1 MNNIIKIAV
10 VAAAFVTATPAIADS
25 SNLFNTIEYRTDSL
39 DALPQWQRT
48 LAKIE
53 REQKSYRDCAADG
66 RHCSSRAMQAW
77 QALIKQQRGARQIS
91 QLQSVNSF
99 INQWHYR
106 ADGQNYGKSDYWAS
120 PNEFFRR
127 SGDCEDYAIAK
138 YVTLRQLGFS
148 AEQLRL
154 VVVEDKRRD
163 LAHAI
168 LAAYV
173 GNEIYILDNLSS
185 EVRPQ
190 SAVSEYA
197 PYYSVNENARW
208 AHAAA
213 PSSSKVASLAKAD
226 APAGGRPTAKSLFP
240 RS

>member
-1 MNNIIKIAV
+1 MNNIIKIAAF
-10 VAAAFVTATPAIADS
+10 AAAFVVSMPAMAGS
-25 SNLFNTIEYRTDSL
+25 NNLFNTVEYQTNSL
-39 DALPQWQRT
+39 DALPQWQRA

-53 REQKSYRDCAADG
+53 REQKGYHDCAADE

-77 QALIKQQRGARQIS
+77 QTLIKQQQGARQID
-91 QLQSVNSF
+91 QLHSVNSF

-106 ADGQNYGKSDYWAS
+106 ADGQNYGRSDYWAS
-120 PNEFFRR
+120 PNEFFKR

-148 AEQLRL
+148 ADQLRL

-163 LAHAI
+163 LAHAV

-190 SAVSEYA
+190 SVVSEYS
-197 PYYSVNENARW
+197 PYYSVNEKARW

-213 PSSSKVASLAKAD
+213 PSSSKVASLTKAE
-226 APAGGRPTAKSLFP
+226 APAGGRPTASTLFP
-240 RS
+240 KS